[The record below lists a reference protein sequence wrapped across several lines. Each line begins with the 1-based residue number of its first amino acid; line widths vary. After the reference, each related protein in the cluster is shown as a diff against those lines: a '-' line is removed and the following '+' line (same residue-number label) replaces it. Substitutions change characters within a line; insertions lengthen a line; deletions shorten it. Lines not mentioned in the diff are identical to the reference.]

1 MRRQI
6 ILHSIM
12 PHRTKLRRSK
22 LQRTNLQPTLLTRV
36 MLPRIMPPQTMEIK
50 TAVRQ
55 FIAENVQLGVHQTTL
70 EDTTPLVTGGLID
83 SIGMIGLVAF
93 LEERFKVEFVP
104 REIDVHSLD
113 TLEQIEEVIRKKLAA
128 GKSGA
133 ASSEQQGG

>member
-1 MRRQI
+1 M
-6 ILHSIM
+6 LH
-12 PHRTKLRRSK
+12 
-22 LQRTNLQPTLLTRV
+22 PTMHPTV
-36 MLPRIMPPQTMEIK
+36 PRQTMEIK

-55 FIAENVQLGVHQTTL
+55 FIAENVLLGIHQTTI

-83 SIGMIGLVAF
+83 SIGMIGLVSF
-93 LEERFKVEFVP
+93 LETRFKVEFVP